1 MAKINLLPWREELRK
16 KKQKDFLNALVL
28 SILAGFIILGLIHTY
43 IEGLIAYQ
51 EQRNQILKNEIALL
65 DKKIVEIK
73 DIEDKKSKLLVKIDL
88 IQKLQES
95 RPEIVHL
102 FDEIPK
108 TTPDGVFLTKF
119 TQTGSNLIFEG
130 KSQSNARI
138 SAFMRAIEAS
148 PWLQTPTLT
157 VIQSPDKQSSKQSSD
172 KTNNEQ
178 LSDFTLNAKQGK
190 QNTETENEGT
200 YEPVGN

>member
-16 KKQKDFLNALVL
+16 QKQKDFYNALVL
-28 SILAGFIILGLIHTY
+28 SVLVGFIILGLVHTY
-43 IEGLIAYQ
+43 VEGLKAYQ
-51 EQRNQILKNEIALL
+51 EQRNQILQNEIALL
-65 DKKIVEIK
+65 DQKISEIK
-73 DIEDKKSKLLVKIDL
+73 DIEEKKSKLLAKIDL

-108 TTPDGVFLTKF
+108 TTPDGVFLKKF
-119 TQTGSNLIFEG
+119 TQIGSDLIFEG

-148 PWLQTPTLT
+148 PWLQSPTLN
-157 VIQSPDKQSSKQSSD
+157 VIQSPGNQTQD
-172 KTNNEQ
+172 KTDADQ
-178 LSDFTLNAKQGK
+178 LSDFTLHAKQGK
-190 QNTETENEGT
+190 RSVETINGGT